1 VETMEGDEG
10 FYGSAKIRG
19 QRLDRLEGSFDSIRQ
34 QQLAYAGLMRA
45 KLVAEPFGSR
55 SSSETRDFR
64 SGQFHAPDTNATP

>member
-1 VETMEGDEG
+1 MEGDEG
-10 FYGSAKIRG
+10 FYGGAKIRG